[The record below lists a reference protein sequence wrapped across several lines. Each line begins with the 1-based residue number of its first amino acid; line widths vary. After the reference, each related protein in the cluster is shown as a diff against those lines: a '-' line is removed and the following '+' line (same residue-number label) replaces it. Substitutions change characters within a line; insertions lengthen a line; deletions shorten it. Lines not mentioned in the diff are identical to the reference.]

1 LSQGVATLGRMGTR
15 ALRQSATT
23 LLAAGRVGVGVAML
37 ARPRTLPA
45 SLGVDSA
52 TAARV
57 SWITRMLGAREVA
70 LGAGTLLALRRGDSG
85 RDSARDWL
93 LGCAF
98 SDAVDAAAFAGAV
111 ARGHAR
117 VVPGSAFALVA
128 GASAAVGGRA
138 WLDGGVPHR
147 TDN

>member
-1 LSQGVATLGRMGTR
+1 MGTR
-15 ALRQSATT
+15 ALRRSTAT

-70 LGAGTLLALRRGDSG
+70 LGAGTLAALRRGDG
-85 RDSARDWL
+85 ARDWI
-93 LGCAF
+93 LGCAL

-111 ARGHAR
+111 TRGHAR

-128 GASAAVGGRA
+128 GASAAAGGRA
-138 WLDGGVPHR
+138 WLDGGGPR
-147 TDN
+147 RSEN

>member
-1 LSQGVATLGRMGTR
+1 MGTR
-15 ALRQSATT
+15 SVKRSAAV
-23 LLAAGRVGVGVAML
+23 LLAAGRVGAGVAML

-70 LGAGTLLALRRGDSG
+70 LGAGTLLALRRGEPA
-85 RDSARDWL
+85 RESARDWI
-93 LGCAF
+93 LGCAL
-98 SDAVDAAAFAGAV
+98 SDAVDAAVFAGAV

-128 GASAAVGGRA
+128 GASAVAGGRA
-138 WLDGGVPHR
+138 WLDGGGPHR

>member
-1 LSQGVATLGRMGTR
+1 MGTR
-15 ALRQSATT
+15 SVKQSAAV
-23 LLAAGRVGVGVAML
+23 LLAAGRVGVGAAML

-45 SLGVDSA
+45 TLGVDSA

-70 LGAGTLLALRRGDSG
+70 LGAGTLLALRRGE
-85 RDSARDWL
+85 SARDWL
-93 LGCAF
+93 LGCAL

-138 WLDGGVPHR
+138 WLDGGGPHP
-147 TDN
+147 D